1 MPWKKLTLEEL
12 DAKLK
17 ALGYMGLA
25 QLRAQGVT
33 DGEIGKILTGEKL
46 LQPKR
51 EGKSNGD

>member
-1 MPWKKLTLEEL
+1 MPWRKLTLEEL

-33 DGEIGKILTGEKL
+33 DEEIGNILTGEKL
-46 LQPKR
+46 PQPAR
-51 EGKSNGD
+51 PRKSDDE